1 MRWRMATTAFATMSG
16 STSTPFR
23 NSDETLR
30 RILTKSKT
38 IALVGA
44 SKVRRNRGEFVRL
57 KCGVIFAFV
66 AKGTSQCLYCNM
78 IHVFISSCT
87 PRICTID
94 SHTQKASITGPPT
107 IIKNAETRSAIK
119 LRDEI
124 PFGSWI
130 PSLPRESSNG
140 KEWGQPARSEGIWQ
154 S

>member
-1 MRWRMATTAFATMSG
+1 MRWRIATTAFATMSG
-16 STSTPFR
+16 STPIPFR
-23 NSDETLR
+23 NSDATLR

-57 KCGVIFAFV
+57 KCGVTFAFV

-78 IHVFISSCT
+78 IHVFISSC
-87 PRICTID
+87 

-107 IIKNAETRSAIK
+107 TINNAETRSAVK

-124 PFGSWI
+124 PLGSWI

-140 KEWGQPARSEGIWQ
+140 KEWGQSARSEGIWQ